1 MPDSWNPLPRIDAGT
16 RPSCI
21 GPSQSFIIKAPSSDS
36 GIFSH
41 DWRAFNEQYGWE
53 TDRIDATL
61 RIGANPEGE
70 VTLPKFGNNLREIP
84 AKLHH
89 TENKLL
95 ALISL
100 AA

>member
-1 MPDSWNPLPRIDAGT
+1 MVERLTELMLRSASGQIP
-16 RPSCI
+16 
-21 GPSQSFIIKAPSSDS
+21 KA
-36 GIFSH
+36 
-41 DWRAFNEQYGWE
+41 R
-53 TDRIDATL
+53 
-61 RIGANPEGE
+61 

-84 AKLHH
+84 AKLRH